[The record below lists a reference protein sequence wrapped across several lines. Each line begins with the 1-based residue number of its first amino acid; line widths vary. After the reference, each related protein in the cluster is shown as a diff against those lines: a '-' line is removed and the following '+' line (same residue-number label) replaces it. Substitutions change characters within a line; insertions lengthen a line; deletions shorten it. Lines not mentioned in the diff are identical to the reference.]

1 MTKTLVMWRHGQT
14 DYNKQHRIQG
24 QIDIPLNETGIA
36 QAQDA
41 AVGLARLPFTRVVS
55 SPLGRALDTAHALA
69 DRLGLSVEVDERL
82 MERAFGA
89 WEGLNATEIKAG
101 WPDDFTSWRDFG
113 DPDPATTNVE
123 PRREVGQRVSQ
134 AYRDWADKIADGET
148 ILFVSHGSATSQGI
162 VTLLGHDPARWH
174 GLRGLD
180 NCHWAVIQSEHREPY
195 WQIDSYNVGMSDTAI
210 NA

>member
-69 DRLGLSVEVDERL
+69 DRLGLLVEVDERL

-89 WEGLNATEIKAG
+89 WEGLNATEIKTG

-162 VTLLGHDPARWH
+162 VTLLGHDPAQWH

-195 WQIDSYNVGMSDTAI
+195 WRIDSYNVGVSDTAI
-210 NA
+210 SG